1 MRIFKRLAKINIF
14 FKYYFFCFLALNGI
28 SAKLLRG
35 EIILFF
41 DLMAKCLTMLATM
54 IPKVF
59 YTDINVGLDLFSRYL
74 SFEIFHQDS
83 AISVLG
89 RNGVKVY
96 LMQSAELT
104 PQDRP
109 ELAIETDNKE
119 IKTRAPEIRHPN
131 SKVIERKP

>member
-1 MRIFKRLAKINIF
+1 
-14 FKYYFFCFLALNGI
+14 
-28 SAKLLRG
+28 
-35 EIILFF
+35 
-41 DLMAKCLTMLATM
+41 MLATM